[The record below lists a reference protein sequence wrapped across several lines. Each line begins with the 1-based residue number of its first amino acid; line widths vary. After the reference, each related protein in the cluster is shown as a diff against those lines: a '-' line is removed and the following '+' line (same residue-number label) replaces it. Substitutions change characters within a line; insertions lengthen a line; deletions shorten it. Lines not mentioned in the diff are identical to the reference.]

1 MTNFFL
7 HYNIG
12 MANLFT
18 LNIFTVL
25 KVCWMTAV
33 AAVIVSFKP
42 QVIVSWL
49 LAVGWNNQKFEPH
62 HRLI

>member
-25 KVCWMTAV
+25 KVCWMAVV
-33 AAVIVSFKP
+33 AAVIVSIKP
-42 QVIVSWL
+42 QVIVSWQ
-49 LAVGWNNQKFEPH
+49 LAVGWNNQKIEP
-62 HRLI
+62 

>member
-1 MTNFFL
+1 MP
-7 HYNIG
+7 
-12 MANLFT
+12 NLFT

-33 AAVIVSFKP
+33 AAVIVSIKP

-49 LAVGWNNQKFEPH
+49 LAVGWNNQKFEP
-62 HRLI
+62 